1 MAEKRDFYEVL
12 GLDKSASEDDIK
24 KAYRKL
30 AKKYHPDLNPG
41 DKTAEE
47 KMKEVNG
54 AYEILSDKE
63 KKAKYDQFG
72 HAGVDPNYGAGGGY
86 GGGFNGGFEDF
97 GDLGDIFGSFFG
109 GGFGG
114 SSRQSSQRRSAPR
127 RGDDISVRLSL
138 TFEEAAF
145 GCTKD
150 ITVQRVEKCSSCDGT
165 GAKKGSHPE
174 TCPTCGGSGQV
185 KTTQR
190 TPFGVFQSSTVCST
204 CKGTG
209 KIIKNPCDV
218 CDGKGF
224 VRKNF
229 TVSVK
234 IPAGINEGQTISVGG
249 QGSAGANGGPNG
261 DIYVTIEIKPHSIFT
276 RKGSDVLVELPVT
289 FVQATLGATLI
300 VPTIEGKVE
309 YNLPEGTQTGAVFRL
324 RNHGIQNLNGRG
336 KGDQYIKV
344 NVEIPKN
351 LSRAQKDIL
360 KKFDEAVED
369 AHYNNKKSFG
379 DKIKDFFNK

>member
-12 GLDKSASEDDIK
+12 GVSKDASDEEIK

-41 DKTAEE
+41 DKEAEE

-63 KKAKYDQFG
+63 KRAKYDQFG
-72 HAGVDPNYGAGGGY
+72 HAGVDPSYGAGGFS
-86 GGGFNGGFEDF
+86 GGFSGDFGDF

-109 GGFGG
+109 GGFSGG
-114 SSRQSSQRRSAPR
+114 GRSSSQRRNAPR
-127 RGDDISVRLSL
+127 RGDDISVRLTL

-150 ITVQRVEKCSSCDGT
+150 ITVTRVEKCSTCNGT
-165 GAKKGSHPE
+165 GAKAGTQAE

-185 KTTQR
+185 RTTQR

-204 CKGTG
+204 CGGKG
-209 KIIKNPCDV
+209 KIIKTPCET
-218 CDGKGF
+218 CDGKGY
-224 VRKNF
+224 VRKKF

-249 QGSAGANGGPNG
+249 QGSAGMNGGPNG
-261 DIYVTIEIKPHSIFT
+261 DIYVTVTIAPHDIFT

-289 FVQATLGATLI
+289 FVQATLGATLV
-300 VPTIEGKVE
+300 VPTIDGKVE
-309 YNLPEGTQTGAVFRL
+309 YNLPEGTQPGAVFRL
-324 RNHGIQNLNGRG
+324 KNRGIQNLHGRG
-336 KGDQYIKV
+336 RGDQYIKV

-351 LSRAQKDIL
+351 LSKSQKDIL
-360 KKFDEAVED
+360 KKFEESVGDSN
-369 AHYNNKKSFG
+369 YSNKKSFG
-379 DKIKDFFNK
+379 EKIKDFFNK